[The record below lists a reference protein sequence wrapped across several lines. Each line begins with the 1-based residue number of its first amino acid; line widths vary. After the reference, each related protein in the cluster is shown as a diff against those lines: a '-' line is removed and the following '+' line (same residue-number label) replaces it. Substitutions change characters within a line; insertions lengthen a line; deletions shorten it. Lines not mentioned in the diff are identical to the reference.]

1 MKKNSKYKGTII
13 SLGAGEN
20 QVPMIQKA
28 VEMGYQVIGVDMR
41 SQAPGFSFCSYKIIE
56 SITEYRRIYS
66 KITKLSLED
75 HLVGVGSRSF
85 GKAVQTVAYLAE
97 KFKLPGNPPAVIQNF
112 YNKEKM
118 KLFLSQN
125 GIKVPL
131 QYDPNS
137 IVKQKKINSIPF
149 PLIYKPI
156 DGNSKK
162 GIKIIQSVEELKKL
176 PKSNTRTFLEDYIIG
191 SEVTV
196 LGLVSKSKF
205 HLVSVSDKITTQ
217 FPPYLEI
224 AHILPTRFTNFLGEI
239 LMNMQRIVNITG
251 LMMGPVVAE
260 FKINTNGDLYL
271 MEVMPEVG
279 GEYLAEEL
287 IPRYY
292 KYDYF
297 YDFVS
302 TIVGKDIKSV
312 QRKKASKMNSII
324 HFLVPPQGKNK
335 FIKTVYLPEKSNIT
349 PFFHKELL
357 SEGSICD
364 TELGNKDR
372 VMVVGYD
379 LKKEF
384 LGDLTSE
391 KIGNMEAIFEKH
403 NSYME

>member
-1 MKKNSKYKGTII
+1 MKKNNKIKGTII

-20 QVPMIQKA
+20 QVPLIKKA

-41 SQAPGFSFCSYKIIE
+41 SQAPGFAFCSFKIIE

-75 HLVGVGSRSF
+75 QLVGVGSRSF
-85 GKAVQTVAYLAE
+85 GKAIQTVAYLAE
-97 KFKLPGNPPAVIQNF
+97 KFKLPGNPPAVVQNF

-162 GIKIIQSVEELKKL
+162 GIKIIQSVEEFKKL
-176 PKSNTRTFLEDYIIG
+176 PKLNTRTFLEDYIIG

-205 HLVSVSDKITTQ
+205 HLVSVSDKITTH

-224 AHILPTRFTNFLGEI
+224 AHILPTRFTNYLGEI

-260 FKINTNGDLYL
+260 FKITPNGDLYL

-279 GEYLAEEL
+279 GEYLAEVL

-297 YDFVS
+297 HDYVN
-302 TIVGKDIKSV
+302 TIVGRDVKSV

-324 HFLVPPQGKNK
+324 HFLVPPQGKHK
-335 FIKTVYLPEKSNIT
+335 FMKTNFLSEKSNII
-349 PFFHKELL
+349 PFFQKELL
-357 SEGSICD
+357 AEGSICD
-364 TELGNKDR
+364 TEAGNKDR

-384 LGDLTSE
+384 LGDLSSD
-391 KIGNMEAIFEKH
+391 KIGNMEATFEKH
-403 NSYME
+403 N